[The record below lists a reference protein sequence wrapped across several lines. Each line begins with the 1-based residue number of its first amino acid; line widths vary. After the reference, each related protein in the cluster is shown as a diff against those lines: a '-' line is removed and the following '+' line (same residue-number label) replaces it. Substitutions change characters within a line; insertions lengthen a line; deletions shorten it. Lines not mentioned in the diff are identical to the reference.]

1 MSEKEWAIEEVQI
14 LAKSEKSYEKRA
26 FFQELEKI
34 INEQYKRI
42 EQAKGELDGNL
53 WSPKKW

>member
-1 MSEKEWAIEEVQI
+1 MHEESWVLAQIKTISESATTYV
-14 LAKSEKSYEKRA
+14 EKAYY
-26 FFQELEKI
+26 QELEKI
-34 INEQYKRI
+34 IIEQYKRI

>member
-1 MSEKEWAIEEVQI
+1 MSEKEWVIEEVQI
-14 LAKSEKSYEKRA
+14 LAKLEKSYEKRA

>member
-1 MSEKEWAIEEVQI
+1 MSEKEWVIEEVQI

>member
-1 MSEKEWAIEEVQI
+1 MSEKEWVIEEIQN
-14 LAKSEKSYEKRA
+14 LAKSEKSYKKRA